1 MHDKGLKEA
10 LDDFLQQRI
19 DDWGMRENEGLQ
31 EAYQQFE
38 RSTEKLKSSLSP
50 EQKQAYLDC
59 ESAYSLV
66 DGETMNCY
74 YRAGFSDAVLF
85 FMGWRD
91 GEWK

>member
-1 MHDKGLKEA
+1 MHDEGLKKA

-19 DDWGMRENEGLQ
+19 DDCGMRENECLQ

-38 RSTEKLKSSLSP
+38 RCVDKLKRSLSP
-50 EQKQAYLDC
+50 EQKQAYLDW

>member
-1 MHDKGLKEA
+1 MHDNDLKKA

-19 DDWGMRENEGLQ
+19 DDCGARDNEGLQ

-38 RSTEKLKSSLSP
+38 RCIEKLKNSLTP
-50 EQKQAYLDC
+50 EQRQAYLEW

-66 DGETMNCY
+66 DG
-74 YRAGFSDAVLF
+74 RAGFSDAVLF

>member
-1 MHDKGLKEA
+1 MQDRDLKKA

-19 DDWGMRENEGLQ
+19 DDCGSRENEELQ
-31 EAYQQFE
+31 EAYRQFE
-38 RSTEKLKSSLSP
+38 DCVEKLKISLTP
-50 EQKQAYLDC
+50 EQKQAYLDL

-85 FMGWRD
+85 FMGWRG
-91 GEWK
+91 GEWN